1 MAFDH
6 VDVDR
11 LGPGLTPEDIDQRMT
26 TIRFDV
32 DGSEVVEP
40 LGSSLVDFD
49 PLRTL
54 GLDDVAKWRKGLARQ
69 WCRKQLKRIQSQSV
83 CDNGPKTR
91 NRLMPPSGNMFSRI

>member
-32 DGSEVVEP
+32 DG
-40 LGSSLVDFD
+40 
-49 PLRTL
+49 
-54 GLDDVAKWRKGLARQ
+54 
-69 WCRKQLKRIQSQSV
+69 
-83 CDNGPKTR
+83 TR
-91 NRLMPPSGNMFSRI
+91 GRGTSRWFPR